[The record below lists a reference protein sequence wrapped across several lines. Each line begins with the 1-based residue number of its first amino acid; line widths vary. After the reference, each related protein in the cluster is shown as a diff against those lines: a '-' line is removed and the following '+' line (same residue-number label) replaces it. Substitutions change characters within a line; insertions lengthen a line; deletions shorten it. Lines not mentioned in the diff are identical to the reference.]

1 LCVFFFNKIGEQ
13 EGGTG
18 SAWRQWRVGGLAKT
32 MYTCVNKCKN
42 DKIIFFLKKEESRK
56 RARRKPVR
64 RYI

>member
-42 DKIIFFLKKEESRK
+42 DNFFFKKRGEQEESKKEAS
-56 RARRKPVR
+56 
-64 RYI
+64 